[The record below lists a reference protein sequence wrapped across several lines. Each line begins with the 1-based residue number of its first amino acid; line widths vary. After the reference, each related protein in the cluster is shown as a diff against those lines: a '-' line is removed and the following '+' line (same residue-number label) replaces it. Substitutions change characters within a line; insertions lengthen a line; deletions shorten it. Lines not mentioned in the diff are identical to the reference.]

1 MQIGIVG
8 LPYSGKSTIFS
19 TLLSHRTE
27 IQAGARQST
36 EKGIV
41 KVPDSRLDKLTTMF
55 NPKKQVNAT
64 IEYIKVPGLESSEG
78 KSVQGLPAQF
88 LANTKTVD
96 AIVVVI
102 RQFENEFYPHPM
114 NRVNPAADIE
124 FINGEFLLS
133 DLTVVETRFEKLEK
147 LVLKTQDEKDKREL
161 ALMTNLK
168 EQLEQEKPLREL
180 EFSENEL
187 MLMKSFQFIT
197 AKPILYVVNISEDQ
211 ISKASEIETGLQK
224 YLTPNCALTSLSAE
238 IEKEI
243 SELPED
249 DATVFMDDLGIAEP
263 ALNKLIRTSYDL
275 LNLISFFTVGED
287 ECRSWTIR
295 KGTHAQKAAGVI
307 HSDLEKG
314 FIRAETVHYDDLVAT
329 GSLNACKD
337 KGLLRLEGKDYI
349 VKDGDILNIRF
360 NV

>member
-1 MQIGIVG
+1 
-8 LPYSGKSTIFS
+8 
-19 TLLSHRTE
+19 
-27 IQAGARQST
+27 
-36 EKGIV
+36 
-41 KVPDSRLDKLTTMF
+41 
-55 NPKKQVNAT
+55 
-64 IEYIKVPGLESSEG
+64 
-78 KSVQGLPAQF
+78 
-88 LANTKTVD
+88 
-96 AIVVVI
+96 
-102 RQFENEFYPHPM
+102 
-114 NRVNPAADIE
+114 
-124 FINGEFLLS
+124 
-133 DLTVVETRFEKLEK
+133 
-147 LVLKTQDEKDKREL
+147 
-161 ALMTNLK
+161 MTNLK

-314 FIRAETVHYDDLVAT
+314 FIRAETVHYDDLVAA